1 MGKADLHIH
10 SMVSD
15 GMASVPEIMAYVQ
28 ENTDLDLIAITD
40 HDGVRGSLQAL
51 EWVEKHPNCR
61 FKVVFGTEITASLG
75 RHLLAYFFKP
85 PYPTEPFPKLRS
97 YRGTI
102 RLVQEMGG
110 IVAIPHPTVMWT
122 PSAGYQHIKWMLR
135 QGIAI
140 QGIEVCNAAIGAR
153 GNKAKIREF
162 NKRDFGM
169 AELGGSDAHHL
180 VQVGA
185 GYTAFKGHLPA
196 DLERAIAHRATRAHF
211 GAEGKVT
218 VGEHARQVFK
228 SWVEKPTRGL
238 RATLADR

>member
-10 SMVSD
+10 SGVSD
-15 GMASVPEIMAYVQ
+15 GMASVAEIMAYVH
-28 ENTDLDLIAITD
+28 ENTDLDLVAITD
-40 HDGVRGSLQAL
+40 HDKVDGSLQAL
-51 EWVEKHPNCR
+51 EWVHKHPGCR
-61 FKVVFGTEITASLG
+61 FQVVFGTEITASLG
-75 RHLLAYFFKP
+75 RHLLAYFFRP

-110 IVAIPHPTVMWT
+110 IVAIPHPTVIWT

-135 QGIAI
+135 QGIKI
-140 QGIEVCNAAIGAR
+140 HGVEVCNAAIGAR
-153 GNKAKIREF
+153 GNAEKIREF
-162 NKRDFGM
+162 NERDFRM

-180 VQVGA
+180 VQIGA
-185 GYTAFKGHLPA
+185 GYTTFKGNSAA
-196 DLERAIAHRATRAHF
+196 DLERAISRRSTRAHF
-211 GAEGKVT
+211 GNEGRVT